1 MKTLLERL
9 NNNKL
14 VEMRNRVEALSQHIP
29 PEIKAYLDSDH
40 YKEIVR
46 TSQQIESHFPHLT
59 RLQSS
64 KGYFILQKMKQA
76 TIELVNDYGYAEPL
90 TDYDRQLLGYAFEMA
105 DILNES
111 SATLEKDFTNNEV
124 LASINSINDSEEVN
138 AIYEEI
144 KQSGDNIVLS
154 RKRFNEFS
162 AWLMMFIELFIN
174 NTQPTEHNENSQ
186 AFNQSAGYVDKQS
199 VVNNDDKITHNY
211 HNSNGTQIIINGDNV
226 TFHCQDLNTLKE

>member
-9 NNNKL
+9 NNNNINKL
-14 VEMRNRVEALSQHIP
+14 RQQVEELSQHIP
-29 PEIKAYLDSDH
+29 PQIKAYLESDF
-40 YKEIVR
+40 YKDFIR
-46 TSQQIESHFPHLT
+46 TQKQIESHFPHLT
-59 RLQSS
+59 KLQNS
-64 KGYFILQKMKQA
+64 KGYFILQKMKNSS
-76 TIELVNDYGYAEPL
+76 IEIVNDYGNAEPL
-90 TDYDRQLLGYAFEMA
+90 TDYDQQLLDYAFEMA

-111 SATLEKDFTNNEV
+111 SATLEKDFKNNEV

-162 AWLMMFIELFIN
+162 AWLMMFIELFIS

>member
-14 VEMRNRVEALSQHIP
+14 LEMRNRVEALSQHIP
-29 PEIKAYLDSDH
+29 PEIKAYLESDL

-90 TDYDRQLLGYAFEMA
+90 TSYDKQLLNYAFEVA
-105 DILNES
+105 DVLNES
-111 SATLEKDFTNNEV
+111 SATLEKDFANNAA
-124 LASINSINDSEEVN
+124 LAEINSIDDSEEVN
-138 AIYEEI
+138 ASFFDLLTVGLIDF
-144 KQSGDNIVLS
+144 GDLLFAELVGIGI
-154 RKRFNEFS
+154 FNDVCAFDHT
-162 AWLMMFIELFIN
+162 AFHAKLF
-174 NTQPTEHNENSQ
+174 
-186 AFNQSAGYVDKQS
+186 
-199 VVNNDDKITHNY
+199 
-211 HNSNGTQIIINGDNV
+211 
-226 TFHCQDLNTLKE
+226 

>member
-29 PEIKAYLDSDH
+29 PEIKAYLESDL

-64 KGYFILQKMKQA
+64 KGYFILQKMKN
-76 TIELVNDYGYAEPL
+76 TPIELVNDYGNAEPL
-90 TDYDRQLLGYAFEMA
+90 TDYDRQLLGYAFEIA
-105 DILNES
+105 DVLQES
-111 SATLEKDFTNNEV
+111 SAILERDFANNATLAE
-124 LASINSINDSEEVN
+124 INSIDDSAAVD
-138 AIYEEI
+138 AIYEEL
-144 KQSGDNIVLS
+144 KQDDDIIHLS

-162 AWLMMFIELFIN
+162 GWLLLFVELFVS
-174 NTQPTEHNENSQ
+174 NTQPDQQTTNENNQ
-186 AFNQSAGYVDKQS
+186 HFAQSAGYVDS
-199 VVNNDDKITHNY
+199 PNVVNNDDKITHNY

-226 TFHCQDLNTLKE
+226 TLSYHDLPR